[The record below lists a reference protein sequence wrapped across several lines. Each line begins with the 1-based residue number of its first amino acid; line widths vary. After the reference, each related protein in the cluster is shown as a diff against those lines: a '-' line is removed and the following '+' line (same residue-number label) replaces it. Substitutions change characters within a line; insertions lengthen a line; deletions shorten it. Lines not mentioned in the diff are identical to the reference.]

1 MRVFSATDVGNKRDT
16 NQDYLFVSSDPVGNL
31 PNLFVVAD
39 GMGGQNAGD
48 FASSHGVQVFVDEI
62 RRDMDYNPV
71 RVMRHALEK
80 ANADLNA
87 RASQSPEFEGMGTT
101 LVALTIV
108 GKYAYIANIGDS
120 RLYLINKE
128 IRQVTR
134 DHSLVQE
141 MIRLGELNKEEARTH
156 PKKNVITRALGAEK
170 TVNVDFFDLVL
181 EEGCSIL
188 MCTDGLTNMVED
200 KRIEEIM
207 LEKQKTLEERGRMLV
222 LEANH
227 NGGQDNIAIILIDP
241 FADEVNAC

>member
-1 MRVFSATDVGNKRDT
+1 MTIFSATDVGNKRDT
-16 NQDYLFVSSDPVGNL
+16 NQDYLFVSSEPVGNL

-48 FASSHGVQVFVDEI
+48 YASAHGVRIFVDEI

-80 ANADLNA
+80 ANADLNTQ
-87 RASQSPEFEGMGTT
+87 ASQNPDLEGMGTT

-120 RLYLINKE
+120 RLYLVENE

-141 MIRLGELNKEEARTH
+141 MILLGELDKEEARTH

-170 TVNVDFFDLVL
+170 TVNVDFFDLIL
-181 EEGCSIL
+181 EPECTIL
-188 MCTDGLTNMVED
+188 MCTDGLTNMVDD
-200 KRIEEIM
+200 KRIEAIM
-207 LEKQKTLEERGRMLV
+207 QEKETKLEERGRMLV
-222 LEANH
+222 REANL

>member
-48 FASSHGVQVFVDEI
+48 FASSHVVQVFVDEI

-241 FADEVNAC
+241 VADEVNAC

>member
-1 MRVFSATDVGNKRDT
+1 MRVLSATDVGNKRDT

-227 NGGQDNIAIILIDP
+227 NGGQDNIAIILAEP

>member
-31 PNLFVVAD
+31 QNLFVVAD

-227 NGGQDNIAIILIDP
+227 NGGQDNIAIILAEP

>member
-227 NGGQDNIAIILIDP
+227 NGGQDNIAIILAEP

>member
-1 MRVFSATDVGNKRDT
+1 MRIFSATDVGNKRDT

-227 NGGQDNIAIILIDP
+227 NGGQDNIAIILAEP